1 MDIYIYYR
9 VEAVEAERL
18 QAQVA
23 AMQRQL
29 SEQWSIQSA
38 LKCRAEQEQ
47 DAGAV
52 QTWMEIYQDVPQE
65 FLPALQ
71 SAVERTDIL
80 QSISGERHVET
91 FVDMLACA

>member
-23 AMQRQL
+23 AMQLQL
-29 SEQWSIQSA
+29 SEQWSVQTS
-38 LKCRAEQEQ
+38 LKCRGEQ
-47 DAGAV
+47 DQGAGTT
-52 QTWMEIYQDVPQE
+52 QTWMEIYQDVPQG

-71 SAVERTDIL
+71 SAVEGADIL